1 MAAGYASGK
10 FAIALCDQCGQRYK
24 LLQLIKDWK
33 GFKVCSECYEPK
45 HPQLEPKRN
54 INEPQALH
62 QPRPEAR
69 MGVTGFVGFTADTSF
84 ASIGM
89 QPMPPAKPLVVGLS
103 LGTVTT
109 SIT

>member
-1 MAAGYASGK
+1 MAGYASGK
-10 FAIALCDQCGQRYK
+10 FAIALCDQCGQRFK
-24 LLQLIKDWK
+24 LNDLRKEWT

-45 HPQLEPKRN
+45 HPQLEPKRT
-54 INEPQALH
+54 INEPQALL

-69 MGVTGFVGFTADTSF
+69 MGVTVYVGFTSDTSF

-89 QPMPPAKPLVVGLS
+89 QPMPFAKQLVAGTA
-103 LGTVTT
+103 LGTTTT